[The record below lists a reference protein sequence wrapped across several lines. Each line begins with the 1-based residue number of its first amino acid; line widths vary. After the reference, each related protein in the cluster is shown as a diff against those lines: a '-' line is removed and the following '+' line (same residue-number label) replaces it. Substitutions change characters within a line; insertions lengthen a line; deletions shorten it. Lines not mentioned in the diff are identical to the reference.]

1 MQFIDDT
8 VQIREYTVWKKGAGE
23 VVEMALYGGKDELK
37 INYMS
42 HIKVSKDRMLKTKD
56 TLE

>member
-8 VQIREYTVWKKGAGE
+8 VQIREYTVWTKGTGE
-23 VVEMALYGGKDELK
+23 VVERALYGGKDELK